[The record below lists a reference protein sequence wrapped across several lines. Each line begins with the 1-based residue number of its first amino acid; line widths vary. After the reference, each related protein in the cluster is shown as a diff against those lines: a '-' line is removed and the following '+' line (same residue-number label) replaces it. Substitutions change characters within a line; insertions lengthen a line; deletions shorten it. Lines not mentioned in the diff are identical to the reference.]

1 MSQLLEILEKF
12 QNGEAR
18 YIDDPVFCT
27 AVNKLA
33 GGLGPFAV
41 LDRVLKEFKDSREGL
56 EKIVETKETTIKM
69 LNAQIRGLDA
79 ILNAPRVNEIVVT
92 PELYPGELGCLR
104 EYKRKNE
111 IKISK

>member
-1 MSQLLEILEKF
+1 MGQLLETLEKF

-27 AVNKLA
+27 VVNKLA

-56 EKIVETKETTIKM
+56 EKIVATKETTIKM
-69 LNAQIRGLDA
+69 LNAQIRDLNGL
-79 ILNAPRVNEIVVT
+79 LNAPRVDQILTT
-92 PELYPGELGCLR
+92 PELYPGELGHLS
-104 EYKRKNE
+104 EYKRKNLNKN
-111 IKISK
+111 I